1 MTKFD
6 RSEEIESTD
15 VRTQL
20 ENKFKK
26 KNRTEKDT
34 MLKIQ

>member
-15 VRTQL
+15 VRNSTRKQI
-20 ENKFKK
+20 KK